1 MRIYKVHGSKGGGRR
16 KKPIRCRGCIICTG
30 AATAQKGPCGD
41 GQQWGVVGML
51 CILTCAVAAAAAR
64 NTRGARSTK
73 GGQNVRRQRRPSLV
87 AIEHAYNLSKAS
99 AGREA
104 IDEAVLFVANEERA
118 GATLGARAADEVA
131 RLLRAKQTAPGADEV
146 APLLRPGRE
155 VCAVTKKT
163 LREDGVYL
171 YRGDDAVV
179 PYAHDCWILR
189 ARYHTAPGCEPK
201 TAGVGRAAGAP
212 PVWAWH
218 WTVRDAAQGKCSL
231 PDTRDPALAA
241 ASYLRL
247 TNRRPRSGRKLTL
260 VLLGLSYMGQP
271 FISLGCKAARYLDG
285 GASKVRTRIK
295 TAQEEPQWRPI
306 HTVRSEPN
314 ATRPAVCTGF
324 VRHDVPK
331 WYPAP
336 THNNQPPPV
345 QRPLTCT
352 VLCGNQPV
360 SQMTHRSTQAP
371 RTAASTNFQAIQVC
385 ECATNINLGK

>member
-1 MRIYKVHGSKGGGRR
+1 MM
-16 KKPIRCRGCIICTG
+16 
-30 AATAQKGPCGD
+30 
-41 GQQWGVVGML
+41 ML
-51 CILTCAVAAAAAR
+51 CLLTCAVAAAAAR

-118 GATLGARAADEVA
+118 GATLGARAANEVA

-155 VCAVTKKT
+155 VCAVTKNT

-324 VRHDVPK
+324 VRTDVPK

-352 VLCGNQPV
+352 ALCGNQPV

>member
-1 MRIYKVHGSKGGGRR
+1 
-16 KKPIRCRGCIICTG
+16 
-30 AATAQKGPCGD
+30 
-41 GQQWGVVGML
+41 ML

-155 VCAVTKKT
+155 VCAVTKNT

-189 ARYHTAPGCEPK
+189 ARYHSLLSRS
-201 TAGVGRAAGAP
+201 AGWGEILYSR
-212 PVWAWH
+212 
-218 WTVRDAAQGKCSL
+218 RDAS
-231 PDTRDPALAA
+231 
-241 ASYLRL
+241 
-247 TNRRPRSGRKLTL
+247 
-260 VLLGLSYMGQP
+260 MG
-271 FISLGCKAARYLDG
+271 
-285 GASKVRTRIK
+285 T
-295 TAQEEPQWRPI
+295 
-306 HTVRSEPN
+306 
-314 ATRPAVCTGF
+314 
-324 VRHDVPK
+324 
-331 WYPAP
+331 
-336 THNNQPPPV
+336 
-345 QRPLTCT
+345 
-352 VLCGNQPV
+352 V
-360 SQMTHRSTQAP
+360 SQQP
-371 RTAASTNFQAIQVC
+371 RGCATAAHAW
-385 ECATNINLGK
+385 